1 MQFTGII
8 PARYASTRFPG
19 KPLVTIRGVS
29 MIRRVYEQALKAT
42 SLSHVMVATD
52 DQRIFDHVSSFG
64 KVVMT
69 SPHHPSGTDRCF
81 EAATRLQDELK
92 ISASDVIVNIQGDE
106 PFVQPEQIEELCRC
120 FERKEV
126 SLATLI
132 KKISE
137 NEDVFNEN
145 IVKVVSDQQ
154 GRALYFSRSPIPFLR
169 GAKKDDYLK
178 NHAYFRHIGM
188 YAYKMKVLEQITKLA
203 PSSLEQAES
212 LEQLRWLQNGFDL
225 HVRETFF
232 DSQGIDTPGDLE
244 SYQQ

>member
-1 MQFTGII
+1 
-8 PARYASTRFPG
+8 
-19 KPLVTIRGVS
+19 

-232 DSQGIDTPGDLE
+232 DSQGIDTPGDLD